1 MNFQTETRSKGEEG
15 NSSSHCFS
23 TSGAIF
29 AMDGNRNC
37 SVGDCA
43 DTSATLFVEDSLC
56 VNHFVARCYE
66 TLERLD
72 PGGRGGARNFADT
85 ARLRYFVEECS
96 RKAVDICLRRRGLTN
111 LQRAQLLDILLWTGD
126 LFLLLRASRFYNPE
140 ELRSESDA
148 MFYRLAAH

>member
-1 MNFQTETRSKGEEG
+1 MRFQTEMRSKGEEG
-15 NSSSHCFS
+15 NSSSYCFS
-23 TSGAIF
+23 TSGAIC

-37 SVGDCA
+37 SVCDCA
-43 DTSATLFVEDSLC
+43 DTSATHFVEDPLC

-85 ARLRYFVEECS
+85 GGLRFFVEECS
-96 RKAVDICLRRRGLTN
+96 RRAVDVCLRTRGLTN

-140 ELRSESDA
+140 KLRSESDA
-148 MFYRLAAH
+148 MFYRQTAH